1 MLLLV
6 ASYRYDGPEVNITL
20 AKAEAKTLHLKIVDK
35 DYGHDEFIRI
45 LTTRSKAQ
53 LNATFNQYND
63 EFGHAI
69 NKVCVLLHFLLH
81 ENRMYPPDIP
91 VIGSS

>member
-1 MLLLV
+1 M
-6 ASYRYDGPEVNITL
+6 TL
-20 AKAEAKTLHLKIVDK
+20 AKAEAKILHLKIADK
-35 DYGHDEFIRI
+35 DYSHDEFIRI

-69 NKVCVLLHFLLH
+69 NKVCVLLQFLLR
-81 ENRMYPPDIP
+81 EN
-91 VIGSS
+91 

>member
-1 MLLLV
+1 M
-6 ASYRYDGPEVNITL
+6 TL
-20 AKAEAKTLHLKIVDK
+20 AKAEAKILHLKITDK
-35 DYGHDEFIRI
+35 DYSHDEFIRI

-69 NKVCVLLHFLLH
+69 NKVCVLLHFYCVRIECIPLISQSLGVYNFLLL
-81 ENRMYPPDIP
+81 R
-91 VIGSS
+91 VI